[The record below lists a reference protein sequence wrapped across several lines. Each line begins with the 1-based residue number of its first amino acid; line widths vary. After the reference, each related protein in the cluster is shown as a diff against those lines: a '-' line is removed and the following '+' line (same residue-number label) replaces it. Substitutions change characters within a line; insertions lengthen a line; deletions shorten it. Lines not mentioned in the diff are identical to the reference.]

1 MPSRWPT
8 NDHRPFVRSLSIFC
22 PFEYP
27 HPRSLKFD
35 KVKYTPRSLKLLSSL
50 NEIGVGEEGL
60 ESWPISGIL
69 ETRQRIRVSSPR
81 WPRGP
86 IRFLVKTFFFSSPS
100 LPPRNFF
107 PLFPVNYRPHRWYLH
122 SSAIPWRKCNFPW
135 VNLPFLPTF
144 FFFSFALSLPFQS
157 YLSNNWIKIYIHR
170 EIVFFFYTYTRD
182 ILLVNLHLTKN
193 ATNLVN

>member
-8 NDHRPFVRSLSIFC
+8 NDHRPFVRSLSIFR

-60 ESWPISGIL
+60 ESWPISGIS
-69 ETRQRIRVSSPR
+69 ETRQRFESRHLDGRVGLS
-81 WPRGP
+81 
-86 IRFLVKTFFFSSPS
+86 VS
-100 LPPRNFF
+100 LLKLFFF
-107 PLFPVNYRPHRWYLH
+107 PLSSSPQLLSSVLPVNYRPHRWYLH

-144 FFFSFALSLPFQS
+144 FFFLRSFTPFSILP
-157 YLSNNWIKIYIHR
+157 
-170 EIVFFFYTYTRD
+170 
-182 ILLVNLHLTKN
+182 
-193 ATNLVN
+193 

>member
-35 KVKYTPRSLKLLSSL
+35 KVKYTPRFWNFFQVWTKLGLRKQTWKRKVGRSREFQRRGNDSSL
-50 NEIGVGEEGL
+50 VT
-60 ESWPISGIL
+60 SWSH
-69 ETRQRIRVSSPR
+69 
-81 WPRGP
+81 GP
-86 IRFLVKTFFFSSPS
+86 IRFLVKTFFLS

-122 SSAIPWRKCNFPW
+122 SSAIPRRKCNFPW
-135 VNLPFLPTF
+135 VNLSFLPI
-144 FFFSFALSLPFQS
+144 FFSFFLFLSLPFQS
-157 YLSNNWIKIYIHR
+157 YP
-170 EIVFFFYTYTRD
+170 
-182 ILLVNLHLTKN
+182 
-193 ATNLVN
+193 

>member
-144 FFFSFALSLPFQS
+144 FFLRSFSFLPFTPFS
-157 YLSNNWIKIYIHR
+157 
-170 EIVFFFYTYTRD
+170 
-182 ILLVNLHLTKN
+182 ILP
-193 ATNLVN
+193 